1 MRRAML
7 SLQVQQSKGNY
18 VWGGGGGGVNYSF
31 KKQLEI
37 DLNYRLHYSSGGV
50 SDKN

>member
-1 MRRAML
+1 ML

-18 VWGGGGGGVNYSF
+18 KCGWGVNYSF

-37 DLNYRLHYSSGGV
+37 DLNYRLHYSSCGV
-50 SDKN
+50 GDKN

>member
-18 VWGGGGGGVNYSF
+18 GLGGWGGGVNYSF

-37 DLNYRLHYSSGGV
+37 DFNYRLHYSSSGV
-50 SDKN
+50 GDKN